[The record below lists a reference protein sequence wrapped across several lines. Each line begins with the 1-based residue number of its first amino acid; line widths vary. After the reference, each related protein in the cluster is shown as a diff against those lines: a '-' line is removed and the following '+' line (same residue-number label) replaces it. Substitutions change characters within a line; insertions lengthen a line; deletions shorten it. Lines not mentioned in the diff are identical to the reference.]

1 LVEQLIRNQQVSGSS
16 PLVGSSSMTI
26 RIGISYAPPTG
37 PYPRYI
43 EAVRSAAAR
52 LGLDVDVIDL
62 WEYPEE
68 AARIDGII
76 FTGGGDVAPDRFGKA
91 DEIDLCEGIKL
102 PRDDHEFRMCATATE
117 RELPILG
124 ICRGEQLLNV
134 HFGGTLVT
142 HIATAS
148 DHVKRE
154 DDEDAYHSITTV
166 PGSTIARLAS
176 GERAD
181 VNSSHHQAVDR
192 LAKPFVVTARASDG
206 TVEAFEW
213 AEPEEKPFLLAVQ
226 WHPERM
232 NQSDPMAGLI
242 FEQFLK
248 AVAGSRSYV

>member
-1 LVEQLIRNQQVSGSS
+1 
-16 PLVGSSSMTI
+16 MTI
-26 RIGISYAPPTG
+26 RIGISYAPQTG

-52 LGLDVDVIDL
+52 LALDVDVIDL
-62 WEYPEE
+62 WGHPEE
-68 AARIDGII
+68 VVRVDGII

-91 DEIDLCEGIKL
+91 DEIDQCEGIKL
-102 PRDDHEFRMCATATE
+102 PRDDHEFAMCTTATE

-142 HIATAS
+142 HIATAN

-154 DDEDAYHSITTV
+154 DGADAYHPIVTV
-166 PGSTIARLAS
+166 PGSEIARLAS
-176 GERAD
+176 AERAD

-192 LAKPFVVTARASDG
+192 LAEPFVVTARAGDG

-213 AEPEEKPFLLAVQ
+213 AEPDGKPFLLAVQ

-232 NQSDPMAGLI
+232 DQSDAMAGPI

-248 AVAGSRSYV
+248 AVAGSRSFA